1 MNNEPLISVIV
12 PVYNVEKYLG
22 QCLDSIINQTLKDIE
37 IICVDDGST
46 DGSLDILNSYKE
58 KDDRIII
65 LKQKNLY
72 AGVARNN
79 GLKVAKGKYLSF
91 LDSDDF
97 FDANMLEDMYNQAE
111 KDKSDVVV
119 CNFCEYNT
127 NTKETRFRVK
137 IKNRFIAKSPFSPK
151 DIINDIFIFGGLNA
165 WSKLFRRQL
174 FIDNDLHF
182 EPCACC
188 NDFTCVCT
196 AMAAC
201 KKISILEKPYVHYR
215 INQSSNITAKRN
227 KSVDSFFFA
236 AQRLQDNLKNL
247 HLYDTFKQAFATT
260 MKLSFRWELSFCNQN
275 QKEEKKAA
283 AKNILSNELYNILYN
298 EPLSIPIYRKPQK
311 RSFIRF

>member
-22 QCLDSIINQTLKDIE
+22 QCLDSIINQTMKDIE

-65 LKQKNLY
+65 LTQKNLY
-72 AGVARNN
+72 AGVARNT
-79 GLKVAKGKYLSF
+79 GLKIAKGKYLSF

-137 IKNRFIAKSPFSPK
+137 IEKRFITKSPFTPK
-151 DIINDIFIFGGLNA
+151 DVINDIFNFGGLNA

-182 EPCACC
+182 EPCMCC

-201 KKISILEKPYVHYR
+201 KKISVLEKPYVHYR
-215 INQSSNITAKRN
+215 ISQTSNITSKRN

-236 AQRLQDNLKNL
+236 AQRLQDNLKKL
-247 HLYDTFKQAFATT
+247 HLYDTFKHAFTT
-260 MKLSFRWELSFCNQN
+260 KMKSSFKWELSLCTQD
-275 QKEEKKAA
+275 QKEAKKAV
-283 AKNILSNELYNILYN
+283 AKDVLSNELYNILYD
-298 EPLSIPIYRKPQK
+298 EPQQIPTYRKPQK
-311 RSFIRF
+311 RNFIRF